1 MNMQQH
7 LIEAANLMLIGMVT
21 VFIFLTFLIFAIKF
35 MSRLTMN
42 ISSAH
47 EDLSTQT
54 RQKSAINSGVSPQ
67 KVAAISAAI
76 KQYKSRH

>member
-35 MSRLTMN
+35 MSRL
-42 ISSAH
+42 SSNFSPAH
-47 EDLSTQT
+47 EDLSAYNNK
-54 RQKSAINSGVSPQ
+54 RSEPNHGVTPKQ
-67 KVAAISAAI
+67 VAAISAAV
-76 KQYKSRH
+76 KQYKNRH